1 MSQENWTSIPV
12 IQYLKQESELKFT
25 GLVTMDISFGNQI
38 RRFPIHILVGI
49 FSVTSTQTREC
60 IISSCS
66 EWNDFISDSLYS
78 LYLEPPDKSWEDMD
92 AKNVAFKKW
101 MLTKNI
107 RNEPNY
113 QKLDEKKFRE
123 DNTLVTVL
131 DTAKGKRLIV
141 DGMHRAAA
149 LTMACEDG
157 SNIPQVR
164 IIECAGSQVNVIF
177 PCNVHQLP

>member
-1 MSQENWTSIPV
+1 
-12 IQYLKQESELKFT
+12 
-25 GLVTMDISFGNQI
+25 
-38 RRFPIHILVGI
+38 
-49 FSVTSTQTREC
+49 
-60 IISSCS
+60 
-66 EWNDFISDSLYS
+66 
-78 LYLEPPDKSWEDMD
+78 MD
-92 AKNVAFKKW
+92 ARNVAFKKW

-123 DNTLVTVL
+123 DKTLVTVF
-131 DTAKGKRLIV
+131 DTAKRKRLLV

-157 SNIPQVR
+157 S
-164 IIECAGSQVNVIF
+164 AGSQVNVIF